1 MLLFPAFALL
11 ALIVVYP
18 VGRLIYTSFFSL
30 NLTSGMPAQF
40 TGVDNFV
47 SIVQDPVFW
56 QSLENTVILTLVTVP
71 GALVAGMILA
81 LIANLP
87 FRYKWPVRLALLVP
101 WALPL
106 AFTGLIFAWFFNS
119 DYGMVDD
126 LLRRAGLP
134 QPIWFNSALLSMAA
148 ICITLIWKTSSF
160 VGLVLLAGLQTIPR
174 ELYEAADV
182 DGAGRIR
189 QYFSVTLPL
198 LRPAIAVA
206 MIFRMI
212 TALQTFDIPF
222 TMTRGGP
229 GDSTLT
235 LAMYIYQNTVDFLD
249 LGYGSALAV
258 VMFLISMAVTCVL
271 SAPDQEYGMTRVAPL
286 RWIAAFVV
294 VVNGLFPAMW
304 IFLTSLKGEAELSR
318 TPITY
323 LPAQPTFVNYVHAFH
338 DQPLLRYLANS
349 LIVATASTGCTL
361 IVSVMAAYALARLEI
376 RFSDLA
382 LGAIIAI
389 STFPLVTLLVPLF
402 QTMRALGLLNTYG
415 ALVLPYTVL
424 SLPVCT
430 LVLVSFFQTI
440 PADLENAAMV
450 DGCTRVGALVR
461 ILVPI
466 AAPGVALPAS
476 LPSSIRGM
484 SFCSRCPLT
493 PIPRIARCRWGSR
506 CTRASSPFPGRR
518 FPPRSWWGSY
528 R

>member
-119 DYGMVDD
+119 EYRIVDD
-126 LLRRAGLP
+126 LLRRDGLP

-160 VGLVLLAGLQTIPR
+160 VGLILLAGLQTIPR

-198 LRPAIAVA
+198 LRPAIVVA
-206 MIFRMI
+206 MIFRTI

-229 GDSTLT
+229 GDSTRT
-235 LAMYIYQNTVDFLD
+235 LAMA
-249 LGYGSALAV
+249 S
-258 VMFLISMAVTCVL
+258 
-271 SAPDQEYGMTRVAPL
+271 TRT
-286 RWIAAFVV
+286 RWISS
-294 VVNGLFPAMW
+294 
-304 IFLTSLKGEAELSR
+304 IS
-318 TPITY
+318 
-323 LPAQPTFVNYVHAFH
+323 
-338 DQPLLRYLANS
+338 
-349 LIVATASTGCTL
+349 ATA
-361 IVSVMAAYALARLEI
+361 
-376 RFSDLA
+376 
-382 LGAIIAI
+382 
-389 STFPLVTLLVPLF
+389 
-402 QTMRALGLLNTYG
+402 
-415 ALVLPYTVL
+415 
-424 SLPVCT
+424 
-430 LVLVSFFQTI
+430 
-440 PADLENAAMV
+440 
-450 DGCTRVGALVR
+450 
-461 ILVPI
+461 
-466 AAPGVALPAS
+466 
-476 LPSSIRGM
+476 
-484 SFCSRCPLT
+484 
-493 PIPRIARCRWGSR
+493 
-506 CTRASSPFPGRR
+506 RR
-518 FPPRSWWGSY
+518 
-528 R
+528 

>member
-1 MLLFPAFALL
+1 MRARSWLDPRPAVLAAVLLFPAFALL

-119 DYGMVDD
+119 EYGIVDD

-160 VGLVLLAGLQTIPR
+160 VGLILLAGLQTIPR

-198 LRPAIAVA
+198 LRPAIVVA
-206 MIFRMI
+206 MIFRTI

-229 GDSTLT
+229 GDSTRT

-258 VMFLISMAVTCVL
+258 VMFLISMA
-271 SAPDQEYGMTRVAPL
+271 A
-286 RWIAAFVV
+286 
-294 VVNGLFPAMW
+294 
-304 IFLTSLKGEAELSR
+304 
-318 TPITY
+318 
-323 LPAQPTFVNYVHAFH
+323 TFVY
-338 DQPLLRYLANS
+338 LRQIRS
-349 LIVATASTGCTL
+349 TA
-361 IVSVMAAYALARLEI
+361 
-376 RFSDLA
+376 
-382 LGAIIAI
+382 
-389 STFPLVTLLVPLF
+389 
-402 QTMRALGLLNTYG
+402 
-415 ALVLPYTVL
+415 
-424 SLPVCT
+424 
-430 LVLVSFFQTI
+430 
-440 PADLENAAMV
+440 
-450 DGCTRVGALVR
+450 
-461 ILVPI
+461 
-466 AAPGVALPAS
+466 
-476 LPSSIRGM
+476 
-484 SFCSRCPLT
+484 
-493 PIPRIARCRWGSR
+493 
-506 CTRASSPFPGRR
+506 
-518 FPPRSWWGSY
+518 
-528 R
+528 

>member
-1 MLLFPAFALL
+1 MDRLLNKGRAPGCEQEAGSIRDLPVLAAVLLFPAFALL

-119 DYGMVDD
+119 EYGIVDD

-160 VGLVLLAGLQTIPR
+160 VGLILLAGLQTIPR

-198 LRPAIAVA
+198 LRPAIVVA
-206 MIFRMI
+206 MIFRTI

-229 GDSTLT
+229 GDSTRT

-258 VMFLISMAVTCVL
+258 VMFLISMA
-271 SAPDQEYGMTRVAPL
+271 A
-286 RWIAAFVV
+286 
-294 VVNGLFPAMW
+294 
-304 IFLTSLKGEAELSR
+304 
-318 TPITY
+318 
-323 LPAQPTFVNYVHAFH
+323 TFVY
-338 DQPLLRYLANS
+338 LRQIRS
-349 LIVATASTGCTL
+349 TA
-361 IVSVMAAYALARLEI
+361 
-376 RFSDLA
+376 
-382 LGAIIAI
+382 
-389 STFPLVTLLVPLF
+389 
-402 QTMRALGLLNTYG
+402 
-415 ALVLPYTVL
+415 
-424 SLPVCT
+424 
-430 LVLVSFFQTI
+430 
-440 PADLENAAMV
+440 
-450 DGCTRVGALVR
+450 
-461 ILVPI
+461 
-466 AAPGVALPAS
+466 
-476 LPSSIRGM
+476 
-484 SFCSRCPLT
+484 
-493 PIPRIARCRWGSR
+493 
-506 CTRASSPFPGRR
+506 
-518 FPPRSWWGSY
+518 
-528 R
+528 